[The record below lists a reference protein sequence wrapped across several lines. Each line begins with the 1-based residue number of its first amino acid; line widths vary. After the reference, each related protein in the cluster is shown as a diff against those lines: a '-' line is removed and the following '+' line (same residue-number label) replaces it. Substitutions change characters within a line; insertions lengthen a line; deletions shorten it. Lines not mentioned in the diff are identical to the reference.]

1 MRFTVK
7 KIARQM
13 RGTVKPNE
21 VSTVAAP
28 KEHEIAVLEAFNG
41 ASEDLSIEDTDKPK
55 KAQKQQKKENK
66 LNENI
71 QVMDTK
77 DKIELAAEVL
87 EMQSQIKKIKNDKGL
102 IERTES
108 SKIILTEDNRELLID

>member
-13 RGTVKPNE
+13 RGTVRPNE
-21 VSTVAAP
+21 VPTVTAP
-28 KEHEIAVLEAFNG
+28 KEQELAVLKPFDNVV
-41 ASEDLSIEDTDKPK
+41 EDLSDETLDKSK

-87 EMQSQIKKIKNDKGL
+87 EMQSQIKKIKTDKGL